1 MKWKDTRL
9 LWTIS
14 RLVVGITTIFLV
26 GAKIM
31 GVELSDSVIRLLGVL
46 DLAAVA
52 VLVFLAVIRFCRKE

>member
-46 DLAAVA
+46 DLAAAA